1 MDLGN
6 SGSPLLP
13 NCALAGRPGS
23 SLKAPGAWSWLCLA
37 QSSVQTSP
45 LGPAD
50 CKQLS
55 TDVQVLPQHAGFTS
69 VNAGE
74 GAGPALV
81 SEEWALERGSG
92 TVTGLLWTG
101 DMKRGCTGETDVEPA
116 LTGNV

>member
-55 TDVQVLPQHAGFTS
+55 TDVQVLPQHAGFAS

-81 SEEWALERGSG
+81 RGMG
-92 TVTGLLWTG
+92 P
-101 DMKRGCTGETDVEPA
+101 GEGFWDGHWS
-116 LTGNV
+116 LMDR